1 MAFDDLPSISF
12 VDTDAANIE
21 AAVITMYE
29 GITSRSLAQGDPV
42 RLFLQA
48 MAAIIIQQ
56 RILIN
61 ESAKQ
66 NLLAYAQGHVLDHM
80 GALVGVNRLGAS
92 AAQTRI
98 RFTLSA
104 VQPQAVTIPA
114 GIRGT
119 TANGVGF
126 QVANPI
132 AIPAGSLAGDAPAV
146 CILTG
151 TIGNG
156 YVPGQINQLV
166 DPLPWIQSIANI
178 TDSEGGAEPEDDD
191 AYRERIRQAPEK
203 YSVAGPEGAYRF
215 WAMSANQNIVDVSV
229 RSPSPGVVE
238 LRPLLKNGEI
248 PGTEILDTVLESVG
262 NKKVRPL
269 TDQVLAL
276 PPESVSYDVKL
287 TYYIDKDNIT
297 QTAAIQQAAA
307 KAVNDYNL
315 WQKTMMG
322 RSINPTELIWRLR
335 AAGASRV
342 EVALPEFLA
351 LEKYQVAQVNTVA
364 VGFGGISD
372 G

>member
-1 MAFDDLPSISF
+1 MAFDDIPSISF

-29 GITSRSLAQGDPV
+29 GITGRSLAQGDPV

-48 MAAIIIQQ
+48 MAAIVIQQ

-66 NLLAYAQGHVLDHM
+66 NLLAYAQGDVLDHM
-80 GALVGVNRLGAS
+80 GALVGVTRLEAS
-92 AAQTRI
+92 AAQTTI

-119 TANGVGF
+119 TANGIVF
-126 QVANPI
+126 QAANPI
-132 AIPAGSLAGDAPAV
+132 TISAGAVSGDAPAICTV
-146 CILTG
+146 TG
-151 TIGNG
+151 TTGNG
-156 YVPGQINQLV
+156 YVLGQINQLV
-166 DPLPWIQSIANI
+166 DPLPWIQAIANI
-178 TDSEGGAEPEDDD
+178 TESEGGAEQEEDDS
-191 AYRERIRQAPEK
+191 YRERIRQAPEK

-215 WAMSANQNIVDVSV
+215 WVMSANQNIVDVSV

-262 NKKVRPL
+262 NKKTRPL
-269 TDQVLAL
+269 TDQVIAL
-276 PPESVSYDVKL
+276 PPEGVSYDVNL

-297 QTAAIQQAAA
+297 KTTAIQQAVAQA
-307 KAVNDYNL
+307 INDYNL

-322 RSINPTELIWRLR
+322 RSINPTELIGRIR

-342 EVALPEFLA
+342 EVELPEFLA
-351 LEKYQVAQVNTVA
+351 LEKYQVAQVDTVTA
-364 VGFGGISD
+364 GFGGISD